1 MSFTQIMAIWGM
13 AIVTIGLIAVIILGF
28 KLMKL

>member
-1 MSFTQIMAIWGM
+1 MTFEQIMAIWGM
-13 AIVTIGLIAVIILGF
+13 ALVTIGLIAVIIMGF